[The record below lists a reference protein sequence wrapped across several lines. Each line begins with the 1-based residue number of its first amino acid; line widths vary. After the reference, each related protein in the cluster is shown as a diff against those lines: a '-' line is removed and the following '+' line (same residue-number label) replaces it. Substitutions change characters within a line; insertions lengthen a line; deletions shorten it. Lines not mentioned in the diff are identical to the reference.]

1 VSGSSAAGAGVSHQ
15 ASRLAGVDGILD
27 WYLLG
32 VATGLGVAAG
42 VAVVW
47 LVSRSPTR
55 PLAAVV
61 LAVASAAVVVIA
73 LLAVGWALVGAGAGL
88 AVAAASV
95 RRLAAAALPAAA
107 LAAAVLAAV
116 PLAGFAEALL
126 APVLGA
132 RLGRRADSR
141 YAGLRVLARD

>member
-1 VSGSSAAGAGVSHQ
+1 MDGVF
-15 ASRLAGVDGILD
+15 D

-42 VAVVW
+42 VALVW
-47 LVSRSPTR
+47 LASRAPAR
-55 PLAAVV
+55 PLAVVV
-61 LAVASAAVVVIA
+61 LGAAVAAVAVIA
-73 LLAVGWALVGAGAGL
+73 LLAVGWAAVGGGAGL

-107 LAAAVLAAV
+107 LSAAALAV
-116 PLAGFAEALL
+116 IPVAGFVEALL
-126 APVLGA
+126 APLLGA
-132 RLGRRADSR
+132 RLGRRAASR

>member
-1 VSGSSAAGAGVSHQ
+1 MDGV
-15 ASRLAGVDGILD
+15 LD

-47 LVSRSPTR
+47 LGRRGPLR
-55 PLAAVV
+55 PLAAVL
-61 LAVASAAVVVIA
+61 LAAAVAAVVAIGV
-73 LLAVGWALVGAGAGL
+73 LAVGWAFVGGGAGL
-88 AVAAASV
+88 VLAAASV

-107 LAAAVLAAV
+107 LAAAALAAV
-116 PLAGFAEALL
+116 PLVGFAEAAL

-132 RLGRRADSR
+132 RLGRRAEQR

>member
-1 VSGSSAAGAGVSHQ
+1 
-15 ASRLAGVDGILD
+15 VDGVLD

-47 LVSRSPTR
+47 LANRASLR
-55 PLAAVV
+55 PLAGLLLAAAV
-61 LAVASAAVVVIA
+61 AAVVVIGVV
-73 LLAVGWALVGAGAGL
+73 AVGWAFVGGGAGL
-88 AVAAASV
+88 VLGAASV

-107 LAAAVLAAV
+107 LAAAALAAV

-132 RLGRRADSR
+132 RLGRRADTR
-141 YAGLRVLARD
+141 HAGLRVLAKD